1 MTDETKNDIDLLRHN
16 YLEMNETGKKKM
28 KKVYEKIL
36 EIHKITTGAEK
47 LRLKAQGRLPSKGG
61 DI

>member
-1 MTDETKNDIDLLRHN
+1 MSQLNSGNTP

-36 EIHKITTGAEK
+36 EIHNITTRVEKITFENKRAI
-47 LRLKAQGRLPSKGG
+47 AQ
-61 DI
+61 

>member
-1 MTDETKNDIDLLRHN
+1 MDENTRDDIDLLRHN

-36 EIHKITTGAEK
+36 EIHKITTRAKKITLESTRAIAK
-47 LRLKAQGRLPSKGG
+47 
-61 DI
+61 